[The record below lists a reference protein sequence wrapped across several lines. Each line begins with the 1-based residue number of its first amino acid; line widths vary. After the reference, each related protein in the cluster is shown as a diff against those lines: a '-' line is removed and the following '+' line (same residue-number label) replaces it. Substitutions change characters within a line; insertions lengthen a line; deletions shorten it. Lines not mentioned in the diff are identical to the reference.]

1 MNIKQPTKKQLEKV
15 LKNTLFSVPEKKV
28 KYENKK
34 PTKEQLKQKFKLE
47 KHG

>member
-1 MNIKQPTKKQLEKV
+1 MKQPTKKHLEKA
-15 LKNTLFSVPEKKV
+15 LKDTLFRTPEKKV

-34 PTKEQLKQKFKLE
+34 PTKEQLNQKFKLE